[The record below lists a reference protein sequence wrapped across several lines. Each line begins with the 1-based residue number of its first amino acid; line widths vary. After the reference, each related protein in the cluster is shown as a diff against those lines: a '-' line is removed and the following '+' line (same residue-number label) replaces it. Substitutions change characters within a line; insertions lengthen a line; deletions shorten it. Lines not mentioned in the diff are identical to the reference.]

1 MLSERNVRIL
11 YSSEET
17 LIRYQ
22 DGNKSEWARGVKT
35 YDCDL
40 AAKVILDL
48 ARLDRIGG
56 IFRNHLVQVW
66 FFVRNE

>member
-1 MLSERNVRIL
+1 M
-11 YSSEET
+11 
-17 LIRYQ
+17 
-22 DGNKSEWARGVKT
+22 KPKT
-35 YDCDL
+35 YNCDL

-66 FFVRNE
+66 FFVRNEEEAHCRTERFAHV